1 MVLGL
6 HQQRLAIIEKGSWRV
21 TTDGKITLKVATPA
35 GIYENTFEETVKVDE
50 LIAIIVK
57 AMNLAKGD
65 AFELAFDGEPLA
77 SDRPIGSFGL
87 DDGAVLDLIASG
99 SAV

>member
-1 MVLGL
+1 MT
-6 HQQRLAIIEKGSWRV
+6 A
-21 TTDGKITLKVATPA
+21 DGKITLKVATPT
-35 GIYENTFEETVKVDE
+35 GVYEGTFEETAKVYE
-50 LIAIIVK
+50 VIGIIVK
-57 AMNLAKGD
+57 ARNLAEGD
-65 AFELAFDGEPLA
+65 AFELAFDGKVLE

>member
-1 MVLGL
+1 M
-6 HQQRLAIIEKGSWRV
+6 

-35 GIYENTFEETVKVDE
+35 GLYENTFEDTTKVYE
-50 LIAIIVK
+50 LIAIVVK
-57 AMNLAKGD
+57 AMNLVDGD
-65 AFELAFDGEPLA
+65 AFELAFNGVPLS
-77 SDRPIGSFGL
+77 SDRPIGSFNL